1 MPGDMHS
8 LRQKALL
15 ARRSMSVNARA
26 SASKSICQRICSS
39 REFYSS
45 KSVGCYLPMYD
56 EVDTREIIQRAWRAN
71 KRIFIPILRGR
82 AEMLFCEITPD
93 TELEQRAF
101 GLWEPTRGF
110 LIQPRQLDLV
120 ITPTVAF
127 DNKGHRIGMGGG
139 YFDRCFSHLR
149 HRTHWIRPK
158 LIGVAFRCQEVEEI
172 QPNAWDIRL
181 YRIVSETQ

>member
-1 MPGDMHS
+1 MNA

-15 ARRSMSVNARA
+15 ARRSMSADARA
-26 SASKSICQRICSS
+26 SASKIICQQICDS

-45 KSVGCYLPMYD
+45 NSIGCYLPMYD

-71 KRIFIPILRGR
+71 KRIFVPILRGR

-93 TELEQRAF
+93 TELEQHVF
-101 GLWEPTRGF
+101 GIWEPTRGF
-110 LIQPRQLDLV
+110 LIKPRHLDIV

-127 DNKGHRIGMGGG
+127 DKNRHRIGMGGG

-149 HRTHWIRPK
+149 HRTNWIRPK
-158 LIGVAFRCQEVEEI
+158 LTGVAFHCQEVEKI
-172 QPNAWDIRL
+172 TPNAWDIRL
-181 YRIVSETQ
+181 YRIVTETS